1 MTAGV
6 IAQVR
11 FVELFFENSG
21 VNDDQSGEFGNY
33 SRLRDVAESVTDE
46 NSPGNVH
53 MEMVSPGQLRCPL
66 CGLKIKHLSEIFVFI
81 KLN

>member
-11 FVELFFENSG
+11 FVELLFENSS

-46 NSPGNVH
+46 NSPDNVH
-53 MEMVSPGQLRCPL
+53 MEMVSPGQLRSPL

>member
-11 FVELFFENSG
+11 FVELFFEHSG

-33 SRLRDVAESVTDE
+33 SRLRDVRGGKCD
-46 NSPGNVH
+46 
-53 MEMVSPGQLRCPL
+53 
-66 CGLKIKHLSEIFVFI
+66 
-81 KLN
+81 

>member
-6 IAQVR
+6 IAQIR

-46 NSPGNVH
+46 NSSDNVH
-53 MEMVSPGQLRCPL
+53 MEMVTPGQLRCTSFVW
-66 CGLKIKHLSEIFVFI
+66 SENQASQRDICFY
-81 KLN
+81 

>member
-1 MTAGV
+1 MAAGV

-33 SRLRDVAESVTDE
+33 SIEGRGGKCD
-46 NSPGNVH
+46 
-53 MEMVSPGQLRCPL
+53 
-66 CGLKIKHLSEIFVFI
+66 
-81 KLN
+81 